1 MGQLRKRRKRRRVFR
16 KPDAVIVTLSS
27 LAVILL
33 LVWCGLY
40 WKESSGRALIV
51 PANGE
56 EQVEHALIE
65 DGGLQT
71 TDSEG
76 LNSGV
81 NEQPSKTGETVAPA
95 EQSNKNPGASGEV
108 HQLPIA
114 AKPAQDPV
122 AKPQTQSPAK
132 SESNSTPSNN
142 SPSTA
147 EASLPSP
154 SIDQT
159 NPPISPAE
167 KYEQEIIQ
175 VQAMCT
181 KDMNEVLSGAESSIQ
196 QLDRK
201 DPFAVRAWM
210 EKWTK
215 ELSDAE
221 SKCDSKFQEVSQNAE
236 NDSVSLQVIEEWK
249 QTFSALKEKL
259 QGESKAKM
267 EQLMGG

>member
-1 MGQLRKRRKRRRVFR
+1 MGQLRKRRKRRRGFR

-27 LAVILL
+27 VAVILL
-33 LVWCGLY
+33 LVWGGLY
-40 WKESSGRALIV
+40 WKESSERALIV

-56 EQVEHALIE
+56 GQVEQELQE

-71 TDSEG
+71 TDPEG

-81 NEQPSKTGETVAPA
+81 DEQPSTTTGETVAPA
-95 EQSNKNPGASGEV
+95 EQSKQNPV
-108 HQLPIA
+108 T
-114 AKPAQDPV
+114 
-122 AKPQTQSPAK
+122 KPQTQSPVK
-132 SESNSTPSNN
+132 SESNSTPSNH

-147 EASLPSP
+147 ETSSPSP
-154 SIDQT
+154 SIVQT
-159 NPPISPAE
+159 NPPISPAQ
-167 KYEQEIIQ
+167 KYKQEIIQ

-181 KDMNEVLSGAESSIQ
+181 KNMNEVLSGAESSIQ

-201 DPFAVRAWM
+201 DPLAVRAWM

-221 SKCDSKFQEVSQNAE
+221 SQCDSKFQEVSQNAE
-236 NDSVSLQVIEEWK
+236 NDSVSTKVIEEWK

-259 QGESKAKM
+259 QGESKAKLQ
-267 EQLMGG
+267 QLMGG